1 MSFFISDAVAAT
13 GAPAQG
19 SPMSL
24 ILMLVVFGLIFYFMI
39 LRPQQKRTKEHKNLM
54 NSIAKGDEVLT
65 NGGLVGR
72 VTKVAETG
80 YIAIALNDTT
90 EVVIKRDFVAAVLP
104 KGTMKALYLTF
115 PKGNCRVK
123 PLSFVEVC
131 HAGRR
136 HCRRPDLCASQPVW

>member
-39 LRPQQKRTKEHKNLM
+39 LRPQQKRTKEHKKLM
-54 NSIAKGDEVLT
+54 DS
-65 NGGLVGR
+65 
-72 VTKVAETG
+72 
-80 YIAIALNDTT
+80 IAIALNDTT

-104 KGTMKALYLTF
+104 KGTMKAL
-115 PKGNCRVK
+115 
-123 PLSFVEVC
+123 
-131 HAGRR
+131 
-136 HCRRPDLCASQPVW
+136 